1 MIRRVAALSLC
12 LGLLAACAATPKL
25 VATPKTEK
33 IKVVEDV
40 QGRLLVM
47 TAARRIQL
55 WMQWHATMDA
65 GTVRLTHAASG
76 RVLDVRWQANQQSQ
90 WIEMRD
96 NQEQTQWTRISMQA
110 WRTMGV
116 VLAPWTLAA
125 LLHHQPPKFLQA
137 QDAEHWQGRVQQRLI
152 RIHWQRDAGI
162 LTMRDMSAGNT
173 AILRM
178 ER

>member
-1 MIRRVAALSLC
+1 MIRRVAILGLC
-12 LGLLAACAATPKL
+12 LGLLASCAGTPQL
-25 VATPKTEK
+25 VPTPQVEK
-33 IKVVEDV
+33 AQNVEDIH
-40 QGRLLVM
+40 GRLLVM

-76 RVLDVRWQANQQSQ
+76 RVLDVRWQANKQSK

-96 NQEQTQWTRISMQA
+96 NQGHTQWTRISMQA
-110 WRTMGV
+110 WRKMGV

-125 LLHHQPPKFLQA
+125 LLHHQPPKFLEA

-162 LTMRDMSAGNT
+162 VTMRDMSAGNT